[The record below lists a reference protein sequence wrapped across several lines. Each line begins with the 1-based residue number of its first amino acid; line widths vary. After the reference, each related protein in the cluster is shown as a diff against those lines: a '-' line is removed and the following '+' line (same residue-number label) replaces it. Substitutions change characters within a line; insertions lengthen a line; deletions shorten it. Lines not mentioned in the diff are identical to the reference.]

1 MHLNISRPL
10 NFVKLIKLTMS
21 RDISHL
27 LVWARDEPNIK
38 TPKPYANFEIEMAL
52 KELARIAHITASV
65 ALANRHAA
73 LREVDEKIQI
83 HLDILAENPRDQA
96 AWLRELIV
104 ACFQQQQTA
113 DVGAHTD
120 DDGCESP
127 HTPTPTPAPTNTDS
141 PAMAE
146 EDAEFA
152 LHLDRVAAER
162 NVNFAQLHIETLG
175 QSTVDLSIDL
185 VWKMRAYGVNSLQ
198 QVMHRR
204 AELISEIAKLH
215 DGFRPWHYGVCGSPD
230 ECGLCGPLF
239 VMGSEEGEEGVELD
253 GVEEED

>member
-27 LVWARDEPNIK
+27 LVWTRDEPEIK

-65 ALANRHAA
+65 ALASRHAA

-104 ACFQQQQTA
+104 ACFPQQQTA

-120 DDGCESP
+120 DDGWDASHT
-127 HTPTPTPAPTNTDS
+127 HTPASTNTDS
-141 PAMAE
+141 PSTAE